1 MDVFESQIMTKSEE
15 DGVWTIDVHY
25 KSDLYGFHCMN
36 CSASSRKI
44 PNGDDF
50 KITFWA
56 KTADSAANETRMV
69 GDVFRIPLPQ
79 SRVSSYFQEKPQY
92 DFYPYFF
99 SKEGNFITIN
109 VDSTNDDIGSRQMV
123 VYLPPG
129 YNNIYI
135 AKSISIFIFM
145 SLNINNN

>member
-1 MDVFESQIMTKSEE
+1 
-15 DGVWTIDVHY
+15 
-25 KSDLYGFHCMN
+25 MN
-36 CSASSRKI
+36 CSASSREI

-56 KTADSAANETRMV
+56 KTADPSGNETRMV

-79 SRVSSYFQEKPQY
+79 SKVSTYFVEKLVF

-99 SKEGNFITIN
+99 SKEGNF
-109 VDSTNDDIGSRQMV
+109 VALDVVSPDESIGARQIV

-129 YNNIYI
+129 H
-135 AKSISIFIFM
+135 
-145 SLNINNN
+145 